1 MGRVKKSKNA
11 APQVEPEVTR
21 HLTTVLA
28 IVGFIA
34 MYTVTF
40 GVSLTPL
47 SVIAPCCVIY
57 AGYKLPA
64 VVAQL
69 QRPKFVGFVRQLV
82 PRMSITGTRKKTNK
96 KKKKPEVRAIQ
107 IHSEVEKEDS
117 DSSFEVSTTEPNTPK
132 ESPSNSCKS
141 DTSEFKEELELKEI
155 DKSRES
161 KEEWTKRSDGEIE
174 KARELSVDPNGMVD
188 AAVIRKK
195 HAEPLAR
202 RSREEKKE
210 LNMRRTEH
218 KEMGT
223 KPRKPIRRELCWY
236 FCWGKPCSHYNNSY
250 CHYSHDEVLLAA
262 WREQYAANN
271 KRFSR
276 ENKKDIRSKRSPPG
290 LVEPEAI
297 TLRDET
303 AEDTNKNA
311 VSRFIAR
318 AYSEEANL
326 LQKWGI
332 SLDQGLPVLTSAT
345 STMRELVS
353 THFEPTRP
361 GRELEDLKQFLK
373 YDAESQGFVKEPADV
388 VVVPCIR
395 FQ

>member
-1 MGRVKKSKNA
+1 MGRVKKKSKNA
-11 APQVEPEVTR
+11 APHVEPEVTR

-40 GVSLTPL
+40 GVSLSPL
-47 SVIAPCCVIY
+47 SLIAPCCVIY
-57 AGYKLPA
+57 GGYKLPA

-82 PRMSITGTRKKTNK
+82 PRMSITGTRKKPNK
-96 KKKKPEVRAIQ
+96 KKKKPEVRAIL

-141 DTSEFKEELELKEI
+141 ETSEFKEELELKEI
-155 DKSRES
+155 DNSRES
-161 KEEWTKRSDGEIE
+161 KDEWTKRSDGEIE
-174 KARELSVDPNGMVD
+174 KARELSVNPIGMVD
-188 AAVIRKK
+188 AVMRMKR
-195 HAEPLAR
+195 AEPLASC
-202 RSREEKKE
+202 SREEKKE
-210 LNMRRTEH
+210 EELNMCRTEH
-218 KEMGT
+218 KEMGK
-223 KPRKPIRRELCWY
+223 KPRKSIRRELCWY

-250 CHYSHDEVLLAA
+250 CNYSHDEVLLSA
-262 WREQYAANN
+262 WREQYEAN
-271 KRFSR
+271 KRISR

-290 LVEPEAI
+290 LVEPESI
-297 TLRDET
+297 RDET

-318 AYSEEANL
+318 AYSEEASL